1 MSCNNLAILY
11 SRTGKPAEAEEL
23 YQKALAIRR
32 RLAAE
37 VSREAYEPKVAVTA
51 YNLGC
56 LYQAQKKGELAR
68 QCFAEAKEIA
78 EAYKDVDSLCR
89 KIAESV

>member
-1 MSCNNLAILY
+1 M
-11 SRTGKPAEAEEL
+11 SRT
-23 YQKALAIRR
+23 
-32 RLAAE
+32 
-37 VSREAYEPKVAVTA
+37 AYEPKVAVTA

-68 QCFAEAKEIA
+68 QCFAEAKKIA
-78 EAYKDVDSLCR
+78 EAYKDVDPICR